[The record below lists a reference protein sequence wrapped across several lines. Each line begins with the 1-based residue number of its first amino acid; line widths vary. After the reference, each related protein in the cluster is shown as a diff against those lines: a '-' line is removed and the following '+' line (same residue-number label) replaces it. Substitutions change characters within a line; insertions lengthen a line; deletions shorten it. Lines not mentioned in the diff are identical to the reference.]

1 MTSSEETLR
10 TGLGRS
16 VGHTPSP
23 VSAARVRRAA
33 NGGLSLVE
41 VMVSLAILAAFMIG
55 FLMAFVQSR
64 RLTETS
70 IMHAAATSIVYGIIE
85 QIKQLDYSSSVPSQV
100 ADPGDPGNTTPPLIR
115 IRLSQ
120 NTLKWLRVV
129 HTPAPGSP
137 QAPTVTPAPTASAA
151 SVGAIDNPLGSL
163 PLSTVVGARSQ
174 SIDLNL
180 WIWVD
185 ELPDAA
191 KDVSEVKKITV
202 VYTYSFQTGSN
213 TRTVR
218 NREVFLRT
226 RYDQ

>member
-1 MTSSEETLR
+1 
-10 TGLGRS
+10 
-16 VGHTPSP
+16 
-23 VSAARVRRAA
+23 
-33 NGGLSLVE
+33 
-41 VMVSLAILAAFMIG
+41 MVSLAILAAFMIG

-85 QIKQLDYSSSVPSQV
+85 QIKQLDYASSLPSQV
-100 ADPGDPGNTTPPLIR
+100 ADPGDPDSTTPPLMR
-115 IRLSQ
+115 VRLSQ
-120 NTLKWLRVV
+120 NALKWLRVV
-129 HTPAPGSP
+129 HTAAPGTP
-137 QAPTVTPAPTASAA
+137 QAPAVTPAPTATAA
-151 SVGAIDNPLGSL
+151 SVGAIDNVLGSL
-163 PLSTVVGARSQ
+163 PLSTIAGARSQ
-174 SIDLNL
+174 SINLNL
-180 WIWVD
+180 WIWID
-185 ELPDAA
+185 EIPDAT

>member
-1 MTSSEETLR
+1 MPARGSS
-10 TGLGRS
+10 
-16 VGHTPSP
+16 H
-23 VSAARVRRAA
+23 RRARR
-33 NGGLSLVE
+33 GGLSLVE

-55 FLMAFVQSR
+55 FLSAFVQSR

-85 QIKQLDYSSSVPSQV
+85 QIKQLDYTSSLPSPV
-100 ADPGDPGNTTPPLIR
+100 ADPGDPGNTTPPLVR
-115 IRLSQ
+115 VRLSQ

-129 HTPAPGSP
+129 HTAAPGTP
-137 QAPTVTPAPTASAA
+137 QAPAATPDPAATAA
-151 SVGAIDNPLGSL
+151 SVGAIDNVLGSL
-163 PLSTVVGARSQ
+163 PLSTIAGARSQ
-174 SIDLNL
+174 SINLNL
-180 WIWVD
+180 WIWID
-185 ELPDAA
+185 EIPDAA

>member
-1 MTSSEETLR
+1 MTTSAETLR
-10 TGLGRS
+10 AREGRSTGL
-16 VGHTPSP
+16 
-23 VSAARVRRAA
+23 AAVTARGAPVRRAR
-33 NGGLSLVE
+33 GGLSLVE
-41 VMVSLAILAAFMIG
+41 VMVSLAILATFMIG

-70 IMHAAATSIVYGIIE
+70 IMHAAATTIVYGLIE
-85 QIKQLDYSSSVPSQV
+85 QIKQLDYASSLPSQV
-100 ADPGDPGNTTPPLIR
+100 ADPGDPDTTTPPLMR
-115 IRLSQ
+115 VRLSQ

-129 HTPAPGSP
+129 HTAAPGTP
-137 QAPTVTPAPTASAA
+137 AAPTLTPDPTASAA
-151 SVGAIDNPLGSL
+151 SVAAIDNLLGDL
-163 PLSTVVGARSQ
+163 PLSTLPGARSQ
-174 SIDLNL
+174 SINLNL

-185 ELPDAA
+185 ELPDTT
-191 KDVSEVKKITV
+191 KDVSEVKKVTI

>member
-1 MTSSEETLR
+1 MTSSAETLR
-10 TGLGRS
+10 ARIGRS
-16 VGHTPSP
+16 PGLP
-23 VSAARVRRAA
+23 AAPANVARIRRAVR
-33 NGGLSLVE
+33 GGLSLVE

-85 QIKQLDYSSSVPSQV
+85 QMKQLDYAGSLPSLV
-100 ADPGDPGNTTPPLIR
+100 ADPGDPGSTAPPLMR
-115 IRLSQ
+115 VRLSQ
-120 NTLKWLRVV
+120 NTLKWLQVV
-129 HTPAPGSP
+129 HTAAPGTP
-137 QAPTVTPAPTASAA
+137 AAPSVTPAPTATAA
-151 SVGAIDNPLGSL
+151 SVGAVDNILGDL
-163 PLSTVVGARSQ
+163 PLSTIAGARSQ
-174 SIDLNL
+174 SINLNL
-180 WIWVD
+180 WIWID
-185 ELPDAA
+185 EIPDTT
-191 KDVSEVKKITV
+191 KDVSEVKKVTG